1 MPYGKHVVRL
11 EEFGF
16 VSSGES
22 ICDRMALCQVDGV
35 SLRHVSR
42 FQCCGRFT
50 AIAVV
55 SVDGKPAAGELRY
68 LTYDCGACSLLVSL
82 QSSWFFWVA
91 WIEAVLRH
99 GERGVNVFFVISGF
113 VISLALTR
121 GGTDWSDVRAFLC
134 GRFVRLYPA
143 YFLAGLL
150 ATALWFLSAQL
161 PGFRG
166 DAPRMSGRQILG
178 NLFMVCDL
186 IGEDWLVPVF

>member
-1 MPYGKHVVRL
+1 MENQRL
-11 EEFGF
+11 ANLD
-16 VSSGES
+16 
-22 ICDRMALCQVDGV
+22 ILRTIAAL
-35 SLRHVSR
+35 
-42 FQCCGRFT
+42 
-50 AIAVV
+50 AVCLFHFNQ
-55 SVDGKPAAGELRY
+55 AG
-68 LTYDCGACSLLVSL
+68 
-82 QSSWFFWVA
+82 FFWVA

-113 VISLALTR
+113 VIPLALTR